1 MLDSDSRAVRA
12 LPSFREASF
21 RLALALAFA
30 LGLSFG
36 VETRDIRAL
45 RHDLEKASNGKK
57 RNRFSQFRLEQIESR
72 NSFVLS
78 EQTRLIFAMPGHFT

>member
-45 RHDLEKASNGKK
+45 RHDLEKASNGK
-57 RNRFSQFRLEQIESR
+57 SAIDSR
-72 NSFVLS
+72 NSGLNKS
-78 EQTRLIFAMPGHFT
+78 NLEIPSSCRNKLD